1 MIRALLLIFDPA
13 NTWERIETAKDSAWR
28 VFFMYVLPVMLL
40 SFAVEGWLISRF
52 GVEQGRFAQR
62 IVPVSQEL
70 IVRYEL
76 AQMAAGLVICFVGA
90 LLVKKLGQS
99 FHRRHSYAE
108 CFAALGYS
116 LGPYFLCRM
125 LDGWPVLNTWIA
137 WAIGALLAV
146 SVLYRGIPRI
156 MKPDPSNALG
166 LYLMCSMVVIG
177 MTGLG
182 HLFATLVLREK
193 VLTGVTLPSLASG
206 TLL

>member
-13 NTWERIETAKDSAWR
+13 NTWEKIDTAKHSALR

-52 GVEQGRFAQR
+52 GMEQGRLVQR
-62 IVPVSQEL
+62 IVPVEQDL
-70 IVRYEL
+70 IVRYAL
-76 AQMAAGLVICFVGA
+76 AQMAMGLLICFLGAWLFKKVGE
-90 LLVKKLGQS
+90 S

-108 CFAALGYS
+108 CFSALGYS

-125 LDGWPVLNTWIA
+125 LDGWPILNTWIA

-156 MKPDPSNALG
+156 MRPDPSNALG
-166 LYLMCSMVVIG
+166 LYLLCSLLLMA
-177 MTGLG
+177 MTGLA
-182 HLFATLVLREK
+182 HLLAVLVLREK
-193 VLTGVTLPSLASG
+193 ILTNLTLPS
-206 TLL
+206 